1 MAILPRRRQDGR
13 VDLRRYPGR
22 IIYERLRGPAGEF
35 MRGQH
40 SGRVHPAGHA
50 ELARCAPEV
59 FVDRM
64 RADPHHPGD
73 LLGLQMLVDQPQH
86 LALTGSQAAQRL
98 VGIIHLHSHAAQI
111 DTKSSRS
118 PNSCAPSMAQA
129 WAACP
134 TDRTQLMV
142 QYDIL
147 IGATFLSERGLN
159 LPHAV
164 DVHVG
169 RRLREMR
176 KAANLSQSDV
186 ASALGLSFQQ
196 VQKYERG
203 ANRMSASKLHEA
215 ARMLGVSIAAFYEGL
230 APADD
235 GEGIDLKA
243 LKLTAPETSQVVQLL
258 NRTTPKV
265 RQQVLAI
272 ARLLVGE
279 TGLEGAA
286 RETAAAE

>member
-1 MAILPRRRQDGR
+1 
-13 VDLRRYPGR
+13 
-22 IIYERLRGPAGEF
+22 
-35 MRGQH
+35 
-40 SGRVHPAGHA
+40 
-50 ELARCAPEV
+50 
-59 FVDRM
+59 
-64 RADPHHPGD
+64 
-73 LLGLQMLVDQPQH
+73 
-86 LALTGSQAAQRL
+86 
-98 VGIIHLHSHAAQI
+98 
-111 DTKSSRS
+111 
-118 PNSCAPSMAQA
+118 
-129 WAACP
+129 
-134 TDRTQLMV
+134 
-142 QYDIL
+142 
-147 IGATFLSERGLN
+147 
-159 LPHAV
+159 
-164 DVHVG
+164 
-169 RRLREMR
+169 MR